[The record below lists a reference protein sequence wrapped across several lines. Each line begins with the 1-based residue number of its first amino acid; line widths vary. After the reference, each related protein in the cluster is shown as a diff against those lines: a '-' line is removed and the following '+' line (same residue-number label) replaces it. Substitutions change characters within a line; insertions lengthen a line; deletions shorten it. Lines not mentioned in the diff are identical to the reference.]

1 MKLQLELCYVKAS
14 HVGVL
19 KAIINYLTVHFLE
32 GRITGQKCFYA
43 VIMTETLLN
52 GILVWTD
59 ECYPGNCSKF
69 VWH

>member
-19 KAIINYLTVHFLE
+19 KAKINYLTVHFLE

-43 VIMTETLLN
+43 VKMTLLN
-52 GILVWTD
+52 GVLVWTD
-59 ECYPGNCSKF
+59 E
-69 VWH
+69 